1 MVVLLIVMLAGGVL
15 AFLRLDI
22 KAFPDPV
29 PASAGKCGARSAAA
43 CVPITVVLLG
53 VLPLVQFGTAADA
66 LPAAVSRGN
75 RRAGAGAKAVAV
87 AAERQ
92 ATTAGCLPPDGRAAD
107 ARRPVGLGCRINGS
121 SSKLSRQ
128 QTVAQRVFDGGH
140 DDCRHGDGRSHADR
154 GR

>member
-66 LPAAVSRGN
+66 LPAAVSRGI
-75 RRAGAGAKAVAV
+75 GAQAQGPKPSPLRPNARQQPPGVCRQAVA
-87 AAERQ
+87 
-92 ATTAGCLPPDGRAAD
+92 LPT
-107 ARRPVGLGCRINGS
+107 L
-121 SSKLSRQ
+121 
-128 QTVAQRVFDGGH
+128 
-140 DDCRHGDGRSHADR
+140 DDRSD
-154 GR
+154 